1 MSKRKSG
8 GQAARF
14 STGDSL
20 CPCVDIILEEFE
32 VENLAL
38 TS

>member
-1 MSKRKSG
+1 MEG
-8 GQAARF
+8 F
-14 STGDSL
+14 L
-20 CPCVDIILEEFE
+20 CQNANLVVDIILEEFE